1 MSDNYSFAQGQ
12 AKPATAEDLQKDVE
26 GVTDP
31 NLHRRFNVDS
41 NLVEDYISTEDG
53 FILEIDDDFVLT
65 SMVDEIVETPYS
77 YMLTVQGVNSYRNTT
92 KELHDEDADDSE
104 IP

>member
-1 MSDNYSFAQGQ
+1 MSDNYLFAQGQ
-12 AKPATAEDLQKDVE
+12 ARPATAADLQKDAS
-26 GVTDP
+26 GVTNP
-31 NLHRRFNVDS
+31 NLHRRFNVESELTDEFI
-41 NLVEDYISTEDG
+41 VTEDE
-53 FILEIDDDFVLT
+53 FLLEIDDDFALS

-92 KELHDEDADDSE
+92 KELHDEDANDSE

>member
-12 AKPATAEDLQKDVE
+12 AKPATAEDLQKDAA

-92 KELHDEDADDSE
+92 TELHDEDADDSE